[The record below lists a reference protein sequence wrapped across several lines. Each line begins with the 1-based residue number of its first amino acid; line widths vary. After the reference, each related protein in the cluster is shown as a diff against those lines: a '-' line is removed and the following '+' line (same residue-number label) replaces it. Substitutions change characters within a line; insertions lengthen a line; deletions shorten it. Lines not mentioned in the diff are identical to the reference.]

1 MFALLVTAFLLFPST
16 VGTVYFLERAWLLI
30 RADEALLNAVLDRD
44 VLLGQ
49 QLWISLKGLL
59 APPELL

>member
-1 MFALLVTAFLLFPST
+1 MFPSIM
-16 VGTVYFLERAWLLI
+16 GSVYFLERAWLLI
-30 RADEALLNAVLDRD
+30 RADEITLNAVLDRD
-44 VLLGQ
+44 MCLGR